1 LITFRVT
8 LKERG
13 PMTISADDMVIF
25 DDLRTD
31 LVLFLLQGV
40 PKWILP
46 LETIEMIEQAS
57 DGDWIGKRFDQMLA
71 NDNEY
76 I

>member
-1 LITFRVT
+1 MITFRVT

-31 LVLFLLQGV
+31 LVLFLLQGI

-46 LETIEMIEQAS
+46 LENIEMIEQAS
-57 DGDWIGKRFDQMLA
+57 DGDWIGKRFDQMLE

>member
-40 PKWILP
+40 PRWILP
-46 LETIEMIEQAS
+46 LENIEMIEQAS